1 VDPLIICKDIRT
13 AGQMQ
18 VWDQVNQLQQLKVRT
33 LVTKRPSTLLVSVL
47 ETDGGGREEEEKE
60 PFVCQL

>member
-1 VDPLIICKDIRT
+1 MDPLIICKDIRT